1 MKRKTSHPVKSKS
14 SANNSKAKPGRQF
27 RRLSAAIEEM
37 KAIRRGERLPSRSW
51 EIVPDGKGGFIR
63 RETTARKRRAEKSA
77 TNLVRE
83 ARDKLGLSQA
93 EFAALIGV
101 HAGTLR
107 GWEQGRREPNRAA
120 RVLLAVAAKEPEA
133 VLAAAKAA

>member
-1 MKRKTSHPVKSKS
+1 MKSKS
-14 SANNSKAKPGRQF
+14 SANSSKDKPGRQF

-51 EIVPDGKGGFIR
+51 EIEPDGKGGFIR
-63 RETTARKRRAEKSA
+63 REATVRKRRAEKSA

-93 EFAALIGV
+93 DFAALIGV
-101 HAGTLR
+101 NAGTLR

>member
-1 MKRKTSHPVKSKS
+1 MKSKG
-14 SANNSKAKPGRQF
+14 SANSSKARPGRQF
-27 RRLSAAIEEM
+27 RRLSAAIDEM

-51 EIVPDGKGGFIR
+51 EIVTDGKGGFIR
-63 RETTARKRRAEKSA
+63 RETTVRKPRTEKSA

-101 HAGTLR
+101 NAGTLR

-120 RVLLAVAAKEPEA
+120 RVLLAVAAREPEA